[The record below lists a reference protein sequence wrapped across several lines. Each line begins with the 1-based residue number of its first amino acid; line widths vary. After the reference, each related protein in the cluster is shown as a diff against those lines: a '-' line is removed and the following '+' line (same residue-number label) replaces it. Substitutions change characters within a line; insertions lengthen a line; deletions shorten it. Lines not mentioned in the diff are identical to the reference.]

1 MKIYNFCSSSLKNP
15 LNILKM
21 YFRFHLS
28 EDSKSI
34 LKYNFDKAYVFSQHE
49 DFVAPIFLSKCKIKK
64 IYQIMIY
71 EGKNYKRLLK
81 KFPFKDQKKINLRI
95 KFKFII
101 LKLLQNDKKIKLSL
115 QKNKL
120 YTFIHFKV
128 IEKKIKFLPPSLCK
142 ITILD
147 LLSKKNLS
155 KKKII
160 LFIDSNEEKVVGS
173 RYSVV
178 TNKILKLAS
187 SLKYHIVV
195 KKHVRENLSKSV
207 NWYTDWDY
215 LVEPLPIELYDLK
228 KVRIVLGMASAA
240 LATIANKYP
249 KLKCV
254 STAKLIQNN
263 KSAKKTI
270 MELNSICSKNRLNYP
285 SNIYEF
291 TKLIS
296 K

>member
-1 MKIYNFCSSSLKNP
+1 
-15 LNILKM
+15 M
-21 YFRFHLS
+21 Y
-28 EDSKSI
+28 
-34 LKYNFDKAYVFSQHE
+34 
-49 DFVAPIFLSKCKIKK
+49 
-64 IYQIMIY
+64 
-71 EGKNYKRLLK
+71 
-81 KFPFKDQKKINLRI
+81 
-95 KFKFII
+95 
-101 LKLLQNDKKIKLSL
+101 
-115 QKNKL
+115 
-120 YTFIHFKV
+120 
-128 IEKKIKFLPPSLCK
+128 K

-160 LFIDSNEEKVVGS
+160 LFIDSDEEKVVGL

>member
-1 MKIYNFCSSSLKNP
+1 
-15 LNILKM
+15 
-21 YFRFHLS
+21 
-28 EDSKSI
+28 
-34 LKYNFDKAYVFSQHE
+34 
-49 DFVAPIFLSKCKIKK
+49 
-64 IYQIMIY
+64 
-71 EGKNYKRLLK
+71 
-81 KFPFKDQKKINLRI
+81 
-95 KFKFII
+95 
-101 LKLLQNDKKIKLSL
+101 
-115 QKNKL
+115 L
-120 YTFIHFKV
+120 Y
-128 IEKKIKFLPPSLCK
+128 K

-160 LFIDSNEEKVVGS
+160 LFIDSDEEKVVGL

-240 LATIANKYP
+240 LATI
-249 KLKCV
+249 LFFC
-254 STAKLIQNN
+254 
-263 KSAKKTI
+263 
-270 MELNSICSKNRLNYP
+270 
-285 SNIYEF
+285 
-291 TKLIS
+291 
-296 K
+296 

>member
-1 MKIYNFCSSSLKNP
+1 
-15 LNILKM
+15 
-21 YFRFHLS
+21 
-28 EDSKSI
+28 
-34 LKYNFDKAYVFSQHE
+34 
-49 DFVAPIFLSKCKIKK
+49 
-64 IYQIMIY
+64 MIY
-71 EGKNYKRLLK
+71 EGKNYKRLLE
-81 KFPFKDQKKINLRI
+81 KFAFKDQKKINLRN

-101 LKLLQNDKKIKLSL
+101 LKFLQNDKKIKISL
-115 QKNKL
+115 QKNKF

-128 IEKKIKFLPPSLCK
+128 FGKKIKFLQPSLNK

-160 LFIDSNEEKVVGS
+160 LFIDSDEEKIVGPK
-173 RYSVV
+173 YILV

-187 SLKYHIVV
+187 FLNYHIIV

-207 NWYTDWDY
+207 NWHTEWDY
-215 LVEPLPIELYDLK
+215 LVEPLPIELYNLK
-228 KVRIVLGMASAA
+228 KVRIVIAMASAA

-263 KSAKKTI
+263 KSAKQTI
-270 MELNSICSKNRLNYP
+270 IELNSICSKNRLHYP
-285 SNIYEF
+285 SNISEF
-291 TKLIS
+291 KKLIS